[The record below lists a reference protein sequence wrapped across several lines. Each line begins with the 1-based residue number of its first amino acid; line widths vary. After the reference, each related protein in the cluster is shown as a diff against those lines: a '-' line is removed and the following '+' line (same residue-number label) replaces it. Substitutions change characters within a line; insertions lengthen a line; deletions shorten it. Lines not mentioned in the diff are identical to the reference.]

1 MSFDMDHLVKLRHQL
16 HQYPE
21 LSHQEINTA
30 AIIEGF
36 LAPLVPDQLI
46 RDLGGH
52 GIAAVFTGKQPG
64 KTVLLRCDM
73 DALPIQETNDFIY
86 RSKIENVSHK
96 CGHDGHMV
104 IMMGLAELLS
114 RADIPSGRVVL
125 LFQPAEE
132 RGEGALK
139 VLQDSKFN
147 ALQPDRVFAL
157 HNLPGFPRG
166 SVILGKDVFCAA
178 SVGMEIKLLG
188 KTSHAAEPSRGIN
201 PARAVSD
208 IIRAFDRTGSR
219 EEFQDLAF
227 ITIVHV
233 RLGEIAYGTSAGDA
247 EIRATLRAYQNRDM
261 EKLIAGARKTVQN
274 CADREKLTVKVKM
287 VEYFPAAVN
296 HPDCLH
302 TVRKAAQG
310 AGLETRN
317 ISAPFPWSE
326 DFSQFLL
333 RYPGCLFGI
342 GAGER
347 QPKVHNPDYDFPDE
361 IIPQGISVYAQ
372 ILRQLLGVKP

>member
-1 MSFDMDHLVKLRHQL
+1 MDHLVKLRHQL

-21 LSHQEINTA
+21 LSHHEINTA

-73 DALPIQETNDFIY
+73 DALPIQETNEFIY

-132 RGEGALK
+132 RGEGAMK
-139 VLQDSKFN
+139 VLQDSKFK

-166 SVILGKDVFCAA
+166 SVVIREGCFA
-178 SVGMEIKLLG
+178 S
-188 KTSHAAEPSRGIN
+188 ASRGM
-201 PARAVSD
+201 AVELH
-208 IIRAFDRTGSR
+208 GSR
-219 EEFQDLAF
+219 P
-227 ITIVHV
+227 
-233 RLGEIAYGTSAGDA
+233 
-247 EIRATLRAYQNRDM
+247 TLPSPTWP
-261 EKLIAGARKTVQN
+261 GAR
-274 CADREKLTVKVKM
+274 RW
-287 VEYFPAAVN
+287 
-296 HPDCLH
+296 
-302 TVRKAAQG
+302 R
-310 AGLETRN
+310 
-317 ISAPFPWSE
+317 
-326 DFSQFLL
+326 
-333 RYPGCLFGI
+333 
-342 GAGER
+342 
-347 QPKVHNPDYDFPDE
+347 
-361 IIPQGISVYAQ
+361 
-372 ILRQLLGVKP
+372 